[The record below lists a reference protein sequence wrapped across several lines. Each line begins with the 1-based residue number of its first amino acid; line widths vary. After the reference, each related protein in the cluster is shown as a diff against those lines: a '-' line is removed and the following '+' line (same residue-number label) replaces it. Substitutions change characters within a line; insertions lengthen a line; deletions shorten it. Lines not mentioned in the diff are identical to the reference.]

1 MKGTARA
8 TQTIFFFYI
17 PSSYLTKEAIPDE
30 MIEAL
35 HVQRKSFAALDML
48 QQVSSCKYIL

>member
-1 MKGTARA
+1 MTGTARA